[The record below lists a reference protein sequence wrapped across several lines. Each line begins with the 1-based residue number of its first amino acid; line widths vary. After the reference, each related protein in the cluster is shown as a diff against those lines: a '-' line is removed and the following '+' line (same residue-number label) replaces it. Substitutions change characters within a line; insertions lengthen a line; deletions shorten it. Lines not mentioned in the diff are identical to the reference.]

1 MRLSRRQAIFIAAF
15 LFLSGC
21 ATPEPVPLTA
31 SSSGYGVAKDER
43 KLIRQGNEMEEDLRK
58 KGLVLQD
65 PALQRYVD
73 GVGARLIPPGMPRDI
88 RFHFLIVREPT
99 INAFSLS
106 QGAICVHTGLL
117 VRLDN
122 EAQLALVL
130 AHEIAHVVQ
139 RHHLKHVRRARR
151 KIVAAKLTQ
160 LSIAGIGSELIGL
173 PYAASIT
180 GYGRETEQ
188 EADLGG
194 LKLVAAAG
202 YDVRDVPGLFA
213 RMNEMEEP
221 GAIESFFYSDH
232 PSNDARS
239 LYTRRLIESGAVP
252 VTAGGVVNAEAYR
265 SAIAGLTVENIRLR
279 LADGHYQFALQEAE
293 SALMRT
299 PKDPMLH
306 YLAGEAHRSKAQD
319 PKGAA
324 REEAIRKRGRTA
336 PMLLQRHRAS
346 VSVEIA
352 RAKEA
357 YLRALAADEGFA
369 LAHRGL
375 GLVAYLRG
383 EKDAT
388 RRELGL
394 YLARGGNVDDRR
406 YIRRLIKETRR

>member
-1 MRLSRRQAIFIAAF
+1 MRARRQAVFIAAL

-21 ATPEPVPLTA
+21 ATSEPVPLTA
-31 SSSGYGVAKDER
+31 SSSGYGVAKDEQ
-43 KLIRQGNEMEEDLRK
+43 KLIRQGSEIEKDLRK

-65 PALQRYVD
+65 PALQRYVER
-73 GVGARLIPPGMPRDI
+73 VGARLIPSGMPRNI
-88 RFHFLIVREPT
+88 RFHFLIIREPT

-139 RHHLKHVRRARR
+139 RHHLKHVRNARR
-151 KIVAAKLTQ
+151 KIVAAKITQ
-160 LSIAGIGSELIGL
+160 LSVAGIGSGLIEL

-188 EADLGG
+188 EADLEG
-194 LKLVAAAG
+194 LKLVATAG

-252 VTAGGVVNAEAYR
+252 VTAGGAVNAEAYR
-265 SAIAGLTVENIRLR
+265 SAVAGLTVENIRLR
-279 LADGHYQFALQEAE
+279 LAERDYRFALQEAE
-293 SALMRT
+293 FALMRT
-299 PKDPMLH
+299 PMDPMLR
-306 YLAGEAHRSKAQD
+306 YLAGEAHRSMAED

-324 REEAIRKRGRTA
+324 REEAIRRRA
-336 PMLLQRHRAS
+336 RLDRLLIERYRANIPA
-346 VSVEIA
+346 EIA
-352 RAKEA
+352 EAKAA
-357 YLRALAADEGFA
+357 YLRALAADERFA

-375 GLVAYLRG
+375 GLVAHLQG
-383 EKDAT
+383 DGDAT

-406 YIRRLIKETRR
+406 YIRRLIKETHR